1 MTRAYNKS
9 YTPLT
14 PDPNGLFED
23 QTLGGAGDFTLDGAG
38 VTNGVWASGDGL
50 GYKIGLESTANL
62 SGVTITLTGT
72 DLEDRAITEDITG
85 PNNSTV
91 QSTYLYKTITSAS
104 ADGAVG
110 TNIEA
115 GPVDEAISKIYP
127 CSNKGV
133 DQYAL
138 AVDITGTVNY
148 DIEYTFQNVYTTT
161 TSQDLDWQNHS
172 EIAGETTSQNSY
184 VEAIPAAFRLVLNS
198 YTSGC
203 TLDYSIIPNVT

>member
-1 MTRAYNKS
+1 MPRPYRQS

-14 PDPNGLFED
+14 PDPNGLFQD
-23 QTLGGAGDFTLDGAG
+23 QTLGSAGNFTLNGAG
-38 VTNGVWASGDGL
+38 VTNGVWDSGDNL
-50 GYKIGLESTANL
+50 AYKIGLESGGNL

-72 DLEDRAITEDITG
+72 DMENRTVTEDITG

-91 QSTYLYKTITSAS
+91 ESTHYYKKITSVSSGA
-104 ADGAVG
+104 AVG

-133 DQYAL
+133 EQYAL
-138 AVDITGTVNY
+138 AVDLTGTVNY
-148 DIEYTFQNVYTTT
+148 DVEYTFEDVYIST
-161 TSQDLDWQNHS
+161 TSQDLSWQNHS
-172 EIAGETTSQNSY
+172 ELAGETSNQNSY